1 MIQELNKIAI
11 IHLFILGFEDELT
24 NFTLGLTNPSTQADL
39 LKIENWKEKV
49 LLYKDAV
56 SDPGNGIQ
64 PVSSSWAKKH
74 ILGFSDEEIKLDIQQ
89 QRIEKAVAAELE
101 KTPEVITSTGLFS
114 NIDKLYGSKSAPA
127 AGQEPDGEV
136 TEPSDTGFETGIE
149 ETPPTDFGAEF
160 GGGTET
166 PEAGGAEVTPE
177 SFRKNDLNL
186 VLEENDITG
195 RQTLDLSKGKKSLQE
210 IEGKLNELLN
220 N

>member
-1 MIQELNKIAI
+1 MMRKLNLIFSNKELK
-11 IHLFILGFEDELT
+11 
-24 NFTLGLTNPSTQADL
+24 
-39 LKIENWKEKV
+39 
-49 LLYKDAV
+49 
-56 SDPGNGIQ
+56 
-64 PVSSSWAKKH
+64 
-74 ILGFSDEEIKLDIQQ
+74 
-89 QRIEKAVAAELE
+89 KAVAAELE